1 MPDRHTTTT
10 ARDDARVTDLPFA
23 VHVGEADAI
32 RREAERA
39 RSPRHLVVTPV
50 RLHRRNVQRRLRE
63 DGEPRSGF
71 EFLRLVDVARRVN
84 EAATTVESGPETRP
98 ETESLDRLDRL
109 ALTRRVLRGESPGV
123 TGPLGRAVGTPAA
136 DHAERI
142 ERARVGLEMVTA
154 FHPARLDA
162 LEAAIDALDGA
173 ARADARDLV
182 GGLLALQRALEDGSP
197 VAVSDAA
204 LLRGATATAAAA
216 PEAVAAAYPNAET
229 LSVAGVSTLTASLED
244 FLFVLGRETPV
255 DVHLYLRH
263 GTGPEIRDQLE
274 ASGRRF
280 DPGEARE

>member
-1 MPDRHTTTT
+1 MTDRHTTPA
-10 ARDDARVTDLPFA
+10 ARDDAADTALPFT

-32 RREAERA
+32 RREADRA

-84 EAATTVESGPETRP
+84 EAATAIEAGPDERP

-109 ALTRRVLRGESPGV
+109 ALTRRVLRGGSSGV
-123 TGPLGRAVGTPAA
+123 AGPLGRTVGTPVE

-154 FHPARLDA
+154 FHPGRLDA
-162 LEAAIDALDGA
+162 LEAAIDALDGT

-182 GGLLALQRALEDGSP
+182 GGLLALQRELDDRSP

-204 LLRGATATAAAA
+204 LLRVATATAAAA
-216 PEAVAAAYPNAET
+216 PEAIEAAYPDADT

-244 FLFVLGRETPV
+244 FLFVLGGETSI

-263 GTGPEIRDQLE
+263 GTGPQIGDQLAAAGE
-274 ASGRRF
+274 RF
-280 DPGEARE
+280 DPEGVRE